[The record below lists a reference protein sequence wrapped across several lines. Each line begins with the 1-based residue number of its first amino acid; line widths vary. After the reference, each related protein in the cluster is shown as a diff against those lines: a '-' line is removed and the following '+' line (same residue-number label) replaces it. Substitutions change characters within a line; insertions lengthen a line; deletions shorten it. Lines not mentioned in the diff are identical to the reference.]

1 MTNVNPL
8 KHEAKNPQKADSS
21 ENEHAKIEVMKK
33 NFGKE
38 VVFKEDNK
46 SYKILGVYDAHN
58 YILSLNARAEPI
70 IVDESMIS
78 AFTSE
83 G

>member
-8 KHEAKNPQKADSS
+8 KYEAKNPQKADSS
-21 ENEHAKIEVMKK
+21 ENEQAKIEVMKK

-58 YILSLNARAEPI
+58 YILSLNARTEPI